1 MAALEP
7 VDPARISKLESLSYK
22 ELHARIKLHILDLL
36 QNDFEQLAALMYRH
50 DVSENRF
57 NQALRLPNDNQRADD
72 IATLVI
78 EREKQKIASRLAYA
92 RQKTKTIDKTPE
104 GTK

>member
-7 VDPARISKLESLSYK
+7 VNPSEISKLESLSYK
-22 ELHARIKLHILDLL
+22 ELHARIKLYILDLL
-36 QNDFEQLAALMYRH
+36 QHDFEQLAALMYRH

-57 NQALRLPNDNQRADD
+57 NKALQLPNDKLRADD

-78 EREKQKIASRLAYA
+78 EREKQKIATRLAYA
-92 RQKTKTIDKTPE
+92 KQKAKKIDKTPE
-104 GTK
+104 DTP

>member
-1 MAALEP
+1 MSALEP
-7 VDPARISKLESLSYK
+7 LNPAQISKHKSLSYT

-36 QNDFEQLAALMYRH
+36 QHDFEQLSALMYRH
-50 DVSENRF
+50 DVSENHF
-57 NQALRLPNDNQRADD
+57 NEALHLPNDSQRADE

-92 RQKTKTIDKTPE
+92 RQKKNIIDETTE
-104 GTK
+104 DEI